1 MKDFQMDKFQKN
13 LKNLILS
20 DDRLIKSL
28 FSKKSIVSIVRC
40 MLEPLANE
48 NVPSMIFHRFKNT
61 DGLDG
66 IIKRLEY
73 SRNIE
78 MYNFLDPDIAIRD
91 DLVELEFI
99 LLTSSRYNAVFI
111 WDYSDD
117 PKKENSHIYFMVNS
131 KSVNQVF
138 ELLME
143 NSKKDLSEKFYSY
156 KPERRENELLNAC
169 IANILKNFNEA
180 ASENEF
186 KDQALSYEPKDDCR
200 ELKDKIRHTSHEI
213 RNQLSVLD
221 IYSKILEK
229 KFADDKTSSL
239 IRKSITLIA
248 MELNELKQFENLNLK
263 EMLIEDVI
271 PHSVEMFEEI
281 VKQNNN
287 KIIFINSTLEN
298 DKRKVL
304 IDEGKFLSVLNNVI
318 KNANQFTSDDEI
330 IVELSKDDS
339 NAKISIQNHGEAIDE
354 ETKSKIFKDGFT
366 TREEGFGIGLS
377 VCRKYLAE
385 QLGTIE
391 LTSSDEEKTEFLIKL
406 PLIDIV

>member
-1 MKDFQMDKFQKN
+1 MHKFQKS

-20 DDRLIKSL
+20 DDRLNSSL
-28 FSKKSIVSIVRC
+28 FSKKSIVSIARC
-40 MLEPLANE
+40 ILEPLANE
-48 NVPSMIFHRFKNT
+48 NVPSMVFHRLKNPE
-61 DGLDG
+61 GLEG

-78 MYNFLDPDIAIRD
+78 MYNFLDPDIVIKD

-99 LLTSSRYNAVFI
+99 LLTSSRYNAVFM

-117 PKKENSHIYFMVNS
+117 VKKEVSQIYFVLNS
-131 KSVNQVF
+131 KNVNQVF

-143 NSKKDLSEKFYSY
+143 NSKQNLSEKFYSF
-156 KPERRENELLNAC
+156 KPERRENELLNSC
-169 IANILKNFNEA
+169 VANILKNFNEA
-180 ASENEF
+180 VSENDF
-186 KDQALSYEPKDDCR
+186 KDRALSFEPKDDCS

-229 KFADDKTSSL
+229 KFSDDKTSSL
-239 IRKSITLIA
+239 IRKSISLIA
-248 MELNELKQFENLNLK
+248 MELNELKQFENLDLR

-271 PHSVEMFEEI
+271 PYSINMFEEI

-287 KIIFINSTLEN
+287 KIIFVNSTIEG
-298 DKRKVL
+298 DKRKVM

-318 KNANQFTSDDEI
+318 KNANQFTQNDEI

-339 NAKISIQNHGEAIDE
+339 NAKISIQNHGEPIDE
-354 ETKSKIFKDGFT
+354 ETKTKIFKDGFT
-366 TREEGFGIGLS
+366 TRKEGFGIGLS

-385 QLGTIE
+385 QLGSIE
-391 LTSSDEEKTEFLIKL
+391 LTASDEEKTEFLIKL

>member
-1 MKDFQMDKFQKN
+1 MHKFQKN
-13 LKNLILS
+13 LKSLILS
-20 DDRLIKSL
+20 DDRLNSSL
-28 FSKKSIVSIVRC
+28 FSKKSIISIARC
-40 MLEPLANE
+40 VLEPLANE
-48 NVPSMIFHRFKNT
+48 NVPSLVFHRFKNIE
-61 DGLDG
+61 GLEG

-78 MYNFLDPDIAIRD
+78 MYNFLDPEIVIKD

-99 LLTSSRYNAVFI
+99 LLTSSRYNAVFM

-117 PKKENSHIYFMVNS
+117 PKKETSNIYFMLNS
-131 KSVNQVF
+131 KNVNQVF

-143 NSKKDLSEKFYSY
+143 NSKKDFAEKFYSF

-186 KDQALSYEPKDDCR
+186 KDLALSFEPKDDTQQ
-200 ELKDKIRHTSHEI
+200 LKDKIRHTSHEI

-229 KFADDKTSSL
+229 KFQDDKTSSL
-239 IRKSITLIA
+239 IRKSISLIA

-263 EMLIEDVI
+263 EMLVEDVI

-287 KIIFINSTLEN
+287 KIIFINSVLQN
-298 DKRKVL
+298 DKRKVM

-318 KNANQFTSDDEI
+318 KNANQFTTDDEI

-339 NAKISIQNHGEAIDE
+339 NAKISIQNHGEPIDE
-354 ETKSKIFKDGFT
+354 TTKNKIFKDGFT
-366 TREEGFGIGLS
+366 TRKEGFGIGLS

-391 LTSSDEEKTEFLIKL
+391 LTASDVEKTEFLIKL

>member
-1 MKDFQMDKFQKN
+1 MHKFQKT
-13 LKNLILS
+13 LKSLILS
-20 DDRLIKSL
+20 DDRLNSSL
-28 FSKKSIVSIVRC
+28 FSKKSIISIARC
-40 MLEPLANE
+40 VLEPLANE
-48 NVPSMIFHRFKNT
+48 NVPSMIFHRFKT
-61 DGLDG
+61 TEGLEG

-78 MYNFLDPDIAIRD
+78 MYNFLDPEIVIKD

-99 LLTSSRYNAVFI
+99 LLTSSRYNAVFM

-117 PKKENSHIYFMVNS
+117 PKKEFSNIYFMLNS
-131 KSVNQVF
+131 KNVNQVF

-143 NSKKDLSEKFYSY
+143 NSKKDYSEKFYSF
-156 KPERRENELLNAC
+156 KPERRENELLNHC
-169 IANILKNFNEA
+169 VANILKNFNEA
-180 ASENEF
+180 TSENEF
-186 KDQALSYEPKDDCR
+186 KDLALSFEPKDDTQQ
-200 ELKDKIRHTSHEI
+200 LKDKIRHTSHEI

-221 IYSKILEK
+221 IYSKKKKK
-229 KFADDKTSSL
+229 KFQDDKTSSL
-239 IRKSITLIA
+239 IRKSISLIA

-263 EMLIEDVI
+263 EMLVEEVI
-271 PHSVEMFEEI
+271 PHSIEMFEEI

-287 KIIFINSTLEN
+287 KIIFINSVLQN
-298 DKRKVL
+298 DKRQVM

-339 NAKISIQNHGEAIDE
+339 NAKISIQNHGEPIDD

-366 TREEGFGIGLS
+366 TRKEGFGIGLS

-391 LTSSDEEKTEFLIKL
+391 LTASDVEKTEFLIKL

>member
-1 MKDFQMDKFQKN
+1 MHKFQKS
-13 LKNLILS
+13 LKSLILS
-20 DDRLIKSL
+20 NDKLTQST
-28 FSKKSIVSIVRC
+28 FSKKSIVSIARC
-40 MLEPLANE
+40 MLEPLASE
-48 NVPSMIFHRFKNT
+48 NVPSMIFHRLKGT
-61 DGLDG
+61 EGLEG

-78 MYNFLDPDIAIRD
+78 MYNFLDPDIVIKD

-117 PKKENSHIYFMVNS
+117 VKKETSSIYFMVNS
-131 KSVNQVF
+131 KNVNQAF

-143 NSKKDLSEKFYSY
+143 NSKQNLSEKFYSF
-156 KPERRENELLNAC
+156 KPERRENELLNDC

-180 ASENEF
+180 VSENEF
-186 KDQALSYEPKDDCR
+186 KDQALTFEPKDDCAK
-200 ELKDKIRHTSHEI
+200 LKEKIRHTSHEI

-239 IRKSITLIA
+239 IRKSISLIA

-263 EMLIEDVI
+263 EMLVEDVI
-271 PHSVEMFEEI
+271 PHSIEMFEEI

-287 KIIFINSTLEN
+287 KIIFINSVLQN
-298 DKRKVL
+298 DKREVM
-304 IDEGKFLSVLNNVI
+304 IDEGKFLAVLNNVI
-318 KNANQFTSDDEI
+318 KNANEFTQNDEI
-330 IVELSKDDS
+330 IIELSKDES
-339 NAKISIQNHGEAIDE
+339 NAKISIQNHGEPIDK
-354 ETKSKIFKDGFT
+354 ETKTKIFKDGFT
-366 TREEGFGIGLS
+366 TRKEGFGIGLS

-406 PLIDIV
+406 PLIDII

>member
-1 MKDFQMDKFQKN
+1 MHKFQKN
-13 LKNLILS
+13 LKSLILS
-20 DDRLIKSL
+20 DDRLNSSL
-28 FSKKSIVSIVRC
+28 FSKKSIISIARC
-40 MLEPLANE
+40 VLEPLANE
-48 NVPSMIFHRFKNT
+48 NVPSLVFHRFKNIE
-61 DGLDG
+61 GLEG

-78 MYNFLDPDIAIRD
+78 MYNFLDPEIVIKD

-99 LLTSSRYNAVFI
+99 LLTSSRYNAVFM

-117 PKKENSHIYFMVNS
+117 PKKETSNIYFMLNS
-131 KSVNQVF
+131 KNVNQVF

-143 NSKKDLSEKFYSY
+143 NSKKDFAEKFYSF

-186 KDQALSYEPKDDCR
+186 KDLALSFEPKDDTQQ
-200 ELKDKIRHTSHEI
+200 LKDKIRHTSHEI

-229 KFADDKTSSL
+229 KFQDDKTSSL
-239 IRKSITLIA
+239 IRKSISLIA

-263 EMLIEDVI
+263 EMLVEDVI

-287 KIIFINSTLEN
+287 KIIFINSVLQN
-298 DKRKVL
+298 DKRKVM

-318 KNANQFTSDDEI
+318 KNANQFTTDDEI

-339 NAKISIQNHGEAIDE
+339 NAKISIQNHGEPIDE
-354 ETKSKIFKDGFT
+354 TTKNKIFKDGFT
-366 TREEGFGIGLS
+366 TRKEGFGIGLS

-391 LTSSDEEKTEFLIKL
+391 LTSSDVEKTEFLIKL